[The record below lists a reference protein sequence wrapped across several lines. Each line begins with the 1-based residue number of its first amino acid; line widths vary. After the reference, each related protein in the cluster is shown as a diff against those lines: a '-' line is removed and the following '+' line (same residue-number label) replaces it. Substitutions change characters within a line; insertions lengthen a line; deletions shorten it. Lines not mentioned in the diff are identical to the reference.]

1 MKKILIIS
9 ATLFCCA
16 ITYGQRLK
24 AENIDFTKIETFDNL
39 KDSTTYSLDK
49 ESLLKLITA
58 SDKKYTLVLT
68 YGFWC
73 GPCNIYLPKL
83 LKFISETKPDLDL
96 VITNLEPDDSKR
108 LLVNKYFLEQRH
120 NFTKANFML
129 SEKYGRRK
137 WKKSDPFLIELVGEE
152 RLTKTMGAMSQHI
165 LFKGQEVVYLSDYTL
180 SHETI
185 LSDLEK
191 IMK

>member
-1 MKKILIIS
+1 MKKILLLS
-9 ATLFCCA
+9 AALFCCT
-16 ITYGQRLK
+16 ITLGQTLK

-49 ESLLKLITA
+49 ESLLKLIAT
-58 SDKKYTLVLT
+58 SDKKFTLVLT

-83 LKFISETKPDLDL
+83 LNFISETKPDLQL
-96 VITNLEPDDSKR
+96 VIANMEPDDSKR
-108 LLVNKYFLEQRH
+108 LLLNKYALEQRF
-120 NFTKANFML
+120 NYTKAIFMI
-129 SEKYGRRK
+129 SEKYGK
-137 WKKSDPFLIELVGEE
+137 SKFKKSDPFLIELVGKE
-152 RLTKTMGAMSQHI
+152 RITKTMGAMSQHI

-180 SHETI
+180 SYETI
-185 LSDLEK
+185 LADLER